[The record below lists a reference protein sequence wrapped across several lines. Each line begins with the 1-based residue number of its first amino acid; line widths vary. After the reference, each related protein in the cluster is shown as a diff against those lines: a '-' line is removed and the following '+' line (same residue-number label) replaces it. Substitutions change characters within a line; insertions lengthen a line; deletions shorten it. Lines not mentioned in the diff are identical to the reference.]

1 MSAGTLAS
9 TAVLGLALLG
19 GLPAAMAEPSA
30 AMRGR
35 IAFLRCTACHALGV
49 GEPHKTGPNLH
60 GVIGGPAAQAA
71 GYRLHAGAC
80 GGPGLR
86 WDDATLRQWIRDPA
100 ALVPGTSMA
109 YANALGDADVEALL
123 VYLKAETRPR

>member
-1 MSAGTLAS
+1 
-9 TAVLGLALLG
+9 VLGLALLG
-19 GLPAAMAEPSA
+19 GLPAAQAEPSA

-49 GEPHKTGPNLH
+49 GEPHKTGPNLR

-71 GYRLHAGAC
+71 GYRYTAALQRS
-80 GGPGLR
+80 GLR
-86 WDDATLRQWIRDPA
+86 WDDATLKQWIRDPA

-109 YANALGDADVEALL
+109 YANALGDADIEALL
-123 VYLKAETRPR
+123 VYLKAETQPR

>member
-1 MSAGTLAS
+1 MSARTLAS
-9 TAVLGLALLG
+9 TALLGLALLG

-35 IAFLRCTACHALGV
+35 IAFLRCAACHALGA

-60 GVIGGPAAQAA
+60 GVIGAPAAQAA
-71 GYRLHAGAC
+71 GYAYTPALRQS
-80 GGPGLR
+80 GLR
-86 WDDATLRQWIRDPA
+86 WDDATLRQWIHDPA

-109 YANALGDADVEALL
+109 YVNALGDADVEALL
-123 VYLKAETRPR
+123 AYLKAETQPR